1 MIGIAIVNYKTWET
15 TLRCVASIERVCTRP
30 FHIYL
35 VDNHSPNDALRALRE
50 AYREDGNVTVLDA
63 GKNGGYGFGLNCGIR
78 AAIADGC
85 DAIIASNNDIIYL
98 EGAIETMYD
107 CLTSSPQIGCAGAAQ
122 RTESGGEMYSAQFA
136 PDTALGMALRYIPLR
151 GKLELR
157 RYARRVRGGGNLP
170 VFCPMG
176 GCYMLRAEAIQAA
189 GFFDESV
196 FMYCEERILGTKLR
210 KAGYTAYLCMSAQ
223 VIHECG
229 KTTGYSKTIEKIKTV
244 PSILWY
250 GHTYLGWN
258 GFYDLLYRAT
268 LRINLILQGKYNKDI
283 KRELNAALEAG
294 KRQGGE
300 DKCAC

>member
-1 MIGIAIVNYKTWET
+1 MIGIVIVNYCTWEAT
-15 TLRCVASIERVCTRP
+15 KECVASIKDNCEMPYRVY
-30 FHIYL
+30 I
-35 VDNHSPNDALRALRE
+35 VDNDSPNDSMMQLRAFYANDE
-50 AYREDGNVTVLDA
+50 TVKLFSS
-63 GKNGGYGFGLNCGIR
+63 GKNGGYGYGLNCGIR

-107 CLTSSPQIGCAGAAQ
+107 CLTSSPKIGCAGAAQ
-122 RTESGGEMYSAQFA
+122 RTESGGGMYSAQFA
-136 PDTALGMALRYIPLR
+136 PDTALSMALRYIPLR

-157 RYARRVRGGGNLP
+157 RYARRVRSGGNLP

-244 PSILWY
+244 PSVLWY

-258 GFYDLLYRAT
+258 GFYDLLYRVT
-268 LRINLILQGKYNKDI
+268 LRLNLILLGKYNKDI

>member
-1 MIGIAIVNYKTWET
+1 
-15 TLRCVASIERVCTRP
+15 
-30 FHIYL
+30 
-35 VDNHSPNDALRALRE
+35 
-50 AYREDGNVTVLDA
+50 
-63 GKNGGYGFGLNCGIR
+63 
-78 AAIADGC
+78 
-85 DAIIASNNDIIYL
+85 
-98 EGAIETMYD
+98 
-107 CLTSSPQIGCAGAAQ
+107 
-122 RTESGGEMYSAQFA
+122 MYSAQFA
-136 PDTALGMALRYIPLR
+136 PDTALSMALRYIPLR

>member
-1 MIGIAIVNYKTWET
+1 
-15 TLRCVASIERVCTRP
+15 
-30 FHIYL
+30 
-35 VDNHSPNDALRALRE
+35 
-50 AYREDGNVTVLDA
+50 
-63 GKNGGYGFGLNCGIR
+63 
-78 AAIADGC
+78 
-85 DAIIASNNDIIYL
+85 
-98 EGAIETMYD
+98 
-107 CLTSSPQIGCAGAAQ
+107 
-122 RTESGGEMYSAQFA
+122 
-136 PDTALGMALRYIPLR
+136 
-151 GKLELR
+151 
-157 RYARRVRGGGNLP
+157 
-170 VFCPMG
+170 
-176 GCYMLRAEAIQAA
+176 MLRAEAIQAA

-244 PSILWY
+244 PSVLWY